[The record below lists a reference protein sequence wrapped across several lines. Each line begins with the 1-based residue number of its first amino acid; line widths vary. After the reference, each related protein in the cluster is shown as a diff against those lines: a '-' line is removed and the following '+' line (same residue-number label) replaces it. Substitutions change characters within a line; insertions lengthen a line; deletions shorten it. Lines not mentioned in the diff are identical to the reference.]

1 MSVEIQKQNEI
12 DRMVRK
18 MDMAE
23 AVNAANVG
31 SQPDRQHRNSKSFT
45 RWLDSIVR
53 KINKLQNRKVLTI
66 WDNIKRS
73 KRL

>member
-1 MSVEIQKQNEI
+1 
-12 DRMVRK
+12 
-18 MDMAE
+18 MAE

-31 SQPDRQHRNSKSFT
+31 SQPDKQHRNSKSFT

-66 WDNIKRS
+66 WDNMKRS